1 MSTTIIDKPKAGTM
15 PVAVPKNENR
25 MERATIPAVAKRVKT
40 ASAESADSYPSCLD
54 LAADF
59 LARG

>member
-1 MSTTIIDKPKAGTM
+1 MSTTIIDKPKVGTM
-15 PVAVPKNENR
+15 PVAVPKKR
-25 MERATIPAVAKRVKT
+25 PTTVQIQAVAKGVK
-40 ASAESADSYPSCLD
+40 ASSAESADSYPSCLD